1 VGEPV
6 LKKHEITQLVDWLY
20 QSLPGSRVIR
30 GEEDVQKWQYTPE
43 DILDDLEREGHLPRI
58 QEEPREDSLDSGL
71 DEAGKVVAAYQANI
85 QGYYAALEPELSKPR
100 QMRVED
106 LFDIVRNPYSDAPED
121 QLYYLK
127 RDFFTAENISEGERL
142 FIANCAHC
150 HGKEGGGNGDRA
162 TSMQDAK
169 PRMLA
174 NLPWLRTRDDLRIL
188 RSIKYGVAGTSMTPW
203 GDKTDSMQRLQI
215 VTYIRHLTNERRRR
229 EDLISELF
237 QAFEEGLI
245 AIESARASSSK
256 ELAQLERSYTEAVE
270 RREALYL
277 AVQEGQAN
285 AEQASAAYAQELSLL
300 KALQSR
306 QGKENALAQLGKELL
321 AEQSMYEK
329 LGRSMIAKGVEESVL
344 EEYLRALSAN
354 AGRFEYLD
362 GQLSMA
368 ADAQSIERIERR
380 GRAVLTD
387 LDRKI
392 ARLETALEQ
401 VRGQLRS
408 QARSSKENQ
417 LKTELDGVR
426 ELRAKLINLIA
437 ESQRSLTRQTELYQ
451 AFQES
456 TANVPGAQTESRALQ
471 EFKEMTKQKTAEI
484 DRVTEGEAVTW

>member
-1 VGEPV
+1 
-6 LKKHEITQLVDWLY
+6 
-20 QSLPGSRVIR
+20 
-30 GEEDVQKWQYTPE
+30 
-43 DILDDLEREGHLPRI
+43 
-58 QEEPREDSLDSGL
+58 
-71 DEAGKVVAAYQANI
+71 
-85 QGYYAALEPELSKPR
+85 
-100 QMRVED
+100 
-106 LFDIVRNPYSDAPED
+106 
-121 QLYYLK
+121 
-127 RDFFTAENISEGERL
+127 
-142 FIANCAHC
+142 
-150 HGKEGGGNGDRA
+150 
-162 TSMQDAK
+162 
-169 PRMLA
+169 
-174 NLPWLRTRDDLRIL
+174 
-188 RSIKYGVAGTSMTPW
+188 
-203 GDKTDSMQRLQI
+203 
-215 VTYIRHLTNERRRR
+215 
-229 EDLISELF
+229 
-237 QAFEEGLI
+237 
-245 AIESARASSSK
+245 
-256 ELAQLERSYTEAVE
+256 
-270 RREALYL
+270 
-277 AVQEGQAN
+277 
-285 AEQASAAYAQELSLL
+285 
-300 KALQSR
+300 
-306 QGKENALAQLGKELL
+306 
-321 AEQSMYEK
+321 
-329 LGRSMIAKGVEESVL
+329 MIAKGVEESVL